1 MIRRVRA
8 TNWKAYKAL
17 DLQLTPGTTFVVA
30 RNGVGKTSLIQ
41 AMAWGL
47 FGERN
52 SNVNPRQAVRV
63 DTGEASVSVEL
74 DLPSGETVTIARSIV
89 RETGET
95 DVALT
100 IGAETL
106 SGQTEVDR
114 VIREAFNADPL
125 FLARVCLLAEG
136 SIARDTKTSLAT
148 NIYDHFSQVLG
159 VADLRA
165 TAKEFLSLG
174 KRAQRETAGY
184 RTQQRAQS
192 SERERWEQTLAAIES
207 DLTLIDESVQSLE
220 SLEKAAQNGF
230 DTARL
235 WEAHDVATEKHDSQ
249 IEELAE
255 RVRAIAPG
263 VLDDGGDLRDSLAAM
278 SEGAQARQASARDRQ
293 ALATARI
300 ESIARF
306 IEELS
311 DVAAT
316 CPMCLRPIDA
326 AETDHALDRH
336 RRDTE
341 ELERELAAAEHER
354 LVADEQLRQARSLA
368 EEALALQPP
377 KAPSGPRPSDVSTAK
392 DQLETHRVA
401 LDEAREKRAGLRERR
416 TTMMTR
422 LESDQ
427 RIAREAALAERAYRT
442 ESLAAVATATLEQV
456 ADAITTQRIEP
467 MAIEL
472 RRRWKGFWSRSGGLR
487 ILPPGELAL
496 VDGEREIFYEEM
508 SGGERVIAILLLR
521 LIAVYMTTS
530 AKFLWLDE
538 PLEHLDP
545 RNRRMVA
552 SMLVNASA
560 NAQFDQLLVTTY
572 EEPVARRLADR
583 TPNAK
588 LVYVTSD
595 PVDLRS

>member
-1 MIRRVRA
+1 M
-8 TNWKAYKAL
+8 
-17 DLQLTPGTTFVVA
+17 
-30 RNGVGKTSLIQ
+30 
-41 AMAWGL
+41 
-47 FGERN
+47 
-52 SNVNPRQAVRV
+52 
-63 DTGEASVSVEL
+63 SVEL

-148 NIYDHFSQVLG
+148 NIYDYFSQVLG

-174 KRAQRETAGY
+174 KRAQLETAGY

-207 DLTLIDESVQSLE
+207 DLTSIDGSVQSLE

-255 RVRAIAPG
+255 RVRSIAPG

-293 ALATARI
+293 AFATARI

-316 CPMCLRPIDA
+316 CPMCLRSIDA

-427 RIAREAALAERAYRT
+427 RIAREA
-442 ESLAAVATATLEQV
+442 VAT
-456 ADAITTQRIEP
+456 
-467 MAIEL
+467 
-472 RRRWKGFWSRSGGLR
+472 G
-487 ILPPGELAL
+487 
-496 VDGEREIFYEEM
+496 
-508 SGGERVIAILLLR
+508 
-521 LIAVYMTTS
+521 
-530 AKFLWLDE
+530 
-538 PLEHLDP
+538 
-545 RNRRMVA
+545 
-552 SMLVNASA
+552 
-560 NAQFDQLLVTTY
+560 
-572 EEPVARRLADR
+572 
-583 TPNAK
+583 
-588 LVYVTSD
+588 
-595 PVDLRS
+595 